1 MSRGGRGGGGLVG
14 LRLIGGDQT
23 RKKIFMT
30 TVARWYC
37 NRSHK
42 YIQDMK
48 KQRGKENRS
57 RGRSREE
64 KGYTYIPATAQ
75 SMYDSSAF
83 SPHNGKVIQ

>member
-1 MSRGGRGGGGLVG
+1 MGLQ
-14 LRLIGGDQT
+14 LIGGDQT

-37 NRSHK
+37 NRSHT

-48 KQRGKENRS
+48 KQRGKENGS
-57 RGRSREE
+57 RGRGRAE
-64 KGYTYIPATAQ
+64 KGYTYILAAAQ

-83 SPHNGKVIQ
+83 SPHNGNVIQ